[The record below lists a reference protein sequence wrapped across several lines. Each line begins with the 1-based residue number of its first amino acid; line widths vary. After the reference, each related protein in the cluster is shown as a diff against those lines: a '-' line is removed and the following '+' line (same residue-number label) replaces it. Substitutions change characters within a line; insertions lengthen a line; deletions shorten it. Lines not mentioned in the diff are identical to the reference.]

1 MPGISLD
8 ARNKTG
14 TPVKGRQRRQ
24 RGQAIVELA
33 LVIPF
38 LFILLF
44 GIIDFGWALRSY
56 VTVTNATRE
65 GARLAIVSCNSADN
79 VTSVKDRVVAYS
91 SGLLTTADVKVDAD
105 PSTTAEDDCS
115 STLPGSGNSIKV
127 KASYTYNFITPLGGF
142 VESLSG
148 QTLNVTSS
156 STMRL
161 E

>member
-1 MPGISLD
+1 MPRISLA
-8 ARNKTG
+8 ARNHTG
-14 TPVKGRQRRQ
+14 TPTKGRRRHQ

-33 LVIPF
+33 LVVPF

-65 GARLAIVSCNSADN
+65 GARLAIVSCNSATN

-91 SGLLTTADVKVDAD
+91 SGLLTTGDVTVDAD
-105 PSTTAEDDCS
+105 PSTTAADDCS

-127 KASYTYNFITPLGGF
+127 KSTYTYNFITPLGGF